1 MLGALVRRRIEGT
14 DERKREVERGR
25 EESNRDNR
33 QISKEAALSTR
44 L

>member
-1 MLGALVRRRIEGT
+1 MRRRIGETNERRREGR
-14 DERKREVERGR
+14 ERER